1 MAAARL
7 TSWSARLL
15 VASGLAL
22 AMGSAVAQAPPHWVA
37 SWSTAMLR
45 APIPANAILDKPQR
59 APSLSNQTVR
69 QDVRLGIGGGR
80 IRIRLSNAF
89 GGRPLRVSAAS
100 VSVEAGE
107 GDALL
112 ASSLRALRFDGQA
125 SVTIPAGAVRYS
137 DPADLAVH
145 AGDTLGVSLYV
156 AGKVEPSSWNHDAL
170 RANRISTA
178 GDYTAAATIPV
189 DRHFNANLWLS
200 GVEVETARPT
210 SVIVALGDSITNGF
224 RASAPDRRYPAV
236 LAQRLSG
243 VQGARCQFAVLNAG
257 IDGNQVAAFESTFGQ
272 GQSMRQRFARD
283 VLTQRGARYVLLL
296 GGINDIGEPTMAAAR
311 RGKTIN
317 GAATATRV
325 IDGLQDIAAS
335 AHAAGLRIVGA
346 TLPPFAGTQGAY
358 SDQGEQARET
368 VNDWIRHRAPYDAVV
383 DFDAALRDPAQP
395 RRMQPSLD
403 SGDHI
408 HPNDAGYRA
417 MASAIPLALFDCP

>member
-1 MAAARL
+1 MAAGRL
-7 TSWSARLL
+7 TSWHGALL
-15 VASGLAL
+15 VALGLAFV
-22 AMGSAVAQAPPHWVA
+22 AGAAGAQAPLHWVA

-45 APIPANAILDKPQR
+45 APIPANAILDQPQR

-69 QDVRLGIGGGR
+69 QDVRLGVGGGR
-80 IRIRLSNAF
+80 VRIRISNAF
-89 GGRPLRVSAAS
+89 GGRPLRVSAAG
-100 VSVEAGE
+100 VGVEAGE

-137 DPADLAVH
+137 DPADLVVR

-156 AGKVEPSSWNHDAL
+156 AGKIEPSSWNHDAL
-170 RANRISTA
+170 RANRISTP
-178 GDYTAAATIPV
+178 GDYTAAATMPV

-200 GVEVETARPT
+200 GVEVETARST

-224 RASAPDRRYPAV
+224 RASVPDRRYPAV

-243 VQGARCQFAVLNAG
+243 VQDAHCQFAVLNAG
-257 IDGNQVAAFESTFGQ
+257 IDGNQAAAFESTFGQ

-283 VLTQRGARYVLLL
+283 VLAQRGARYVLLL

-311 RGKTIN
+311 LGKTID
-317 GAATATRV
+317 GAATAAHV
-325 IDGLQDIAAS
+325 IEGLRDIAAS
-335 AHAAGLRIVGA
+335 AHAGGLRVVGA

-358 SDQGEQARET
+358 SGQGEQARET

-395 RRMQPSLD
+395 RRMQPGLD